1 MGRLRP
7 SQKNTRRDD
16 KQNTCPPAFRTAG
29 VSEIYETRE
38 ARVGKL
44 DVLVAELLVVLQLR
58 GVAEASEKD
67 RSLAEAVAR
76 GILETSDARLGVRQH
91 SRVGR

>member
-16 KQNTCPPAFRTAG
+16 KQNTCLPAFRTAG

-38 ARVGKL
+38 ARMKARVGKL
-44 DVLVAELLVVLQLR
+44 DVLVA
-58 GVAEASEKD
+58 
-67 RSLAEAVAR
+67 
-76 GILETSDARLGVRQH
+76 
-91 SRVGR
+91 